1 MTRLPHRMLR
11 GLLRTC
17 AALTSALAL
26 AVAGCGAPSPS
37 SSSPS
42 SAPAGSSSSSS
53 SLPGAGALREG
64 SHEPVLPPDAAPVD
78 VVTVVPVFPGEGG
91 HPDLLP
97 PPPALPVVEAPSRSR
112 RRMDL
117 DQLNEAYL
125 AATGG
130 ITWTESGVNQ
140 WVALGAT
147 LGRPDF
153 LTTTDEDLSPAPLF
167 QKFLGDAARK
177 VCSDLF
183 VRELAAAPGA
193 RVFFV
198 DVGPD
203 ETSTRAGDRLDAN
216 LARLLLRF
224 HGRDTRA
231 PGTEGALDGWRWLF
245 QSAERLEGPRA
256 AWNAVCVALLQHPD
270 FYTY

>member
-1 MTRLPHRMLR
+1 
-11 GLLRTC
+11 
-17 AALTSALAL
+17 
-26 AVAGCGAPSPS
+26 
-37 SSSPS
+37 
-42 SAPAGSSSSSS
+42 
-53 SLPGAGALREG
+53 
-64 SHEPVLPPDAAPVD
+64 
-78 VVTVVPVFPGEGG
+78 VPVNPGGG

-97 PPPALPVVEAPSRSR
+97 PPPAPPVVEAPSRSR

-125 AATGG
+125 ASTGG
-130 ITWTESGVNQ
+130 ITWTENGVNQ
-140 WVALGAT
+140 WVALAAT

-153 LTTTDEDLSPAPLF
+153 LTTTDEDLSPSPMF
-167 QKFLGDAARK
+167 EKFLGDAARK

-183 VRELAAAPGA
+183 ARELASPPDA

-198 DVGPD
+198 DVAPD
-203 ETSTRAGDRLDAN
+203 ETSTRAGERLDEN
-216 LARLLLRF
+216 LTRLLLRF

-231 PGTEGALDGWRWLF
+231 PGTQGALDGWRWLF
-245 QSAERLEGPRA
+245 VSAERLEGPRA